1 LAAHRATTVGAE
13 HGERVR
19 NWLQAK
25 QAGWSTGLAARKMP
39 AMSTVLD
46 QTPLAIDRKLFAMK
60 GVHHPGGS
68 HAAWLTGLAHLSN
81 LIPYQRRALNASTC
95 GVEGEGGC
103 MPTADGRRNLQILT
117 AGGYQGTPKPPHH

>member
-1 LAAHRATTVGAE
+1 MGQGLRHLAAHRATTVGAE

-46 QTPLAIDRKLFAMK
+46 QTPHAIDRKLFAMK
-60 GVHHPGGS
+60 GVHHPGGVTQRGS
-68 HAAWLTGLAHLSN
+68 PAWRLS
-81 LIPYQRRALNASTC
+81 
-95 GVEGEGGC
+95 
-103 MPTADGRRNLQILT
+103 PT
-117 AGGYQGTPKPPHH
+117 